1 VDDYKDTQ
9 VQQEANI
16 RSLLATLA
24 SKREAHDQTE
34 RAARATWDGDVLD
47 MAKMPILTPIDAE
60 IAKLATEQ
68 DEATYKQLEY
78 EAALLE
84 ESDRIQA
91 HLAELT
97 RDQARLELQR
107 AEANVQK
114 MTLRAPMDGIVVLAS
129 IVRNGE
135 LGQVREGDQV
145 NAGQPFLYVV
155 DPSAMV
161 LDATLN
167 QVDAARLR
175 LGMKSRILVDA
186 YPDVELPGA
195 VAGIGAMA
203 AESTFRAGFV
213 GAIPIRVAIDRL
225 DPRIIPDLTGS
236 AEIAIRSEESPVVVP
251 HAAVFEEN
259 GQSFVYVRRPEGWTK
274 QAVGTGSENAT
285 SVAISKG
292 LESGAEVAL
301 QRPL

>member
-9 VQQEANI
+9 VQQDASI
-16 RSLLATLA
+16 KSLLANLA
-24 SKREAHDQTE
+24 SRREAHDQTE
-34 RAARATWDGDVLD
+34 RTARATWDEDILD
-47 MAKMPILTPIDAE
+47 GKKAPILTPIDAE
-60 IAKLATEQ
+60 LEKLATEQ
-68 DEATYKQLEY
+68 DEATYKQLDY
-78 EAALLE
+78 EASLVE
-84 ESDRIQA
+84 ESDRVQV

-145 NAGQPFLYVV
+145 NAGQPFLYIV

-161 LDATLN
+161 LDAMLN

-175 LGMKSRILVDA
+175 LGMKARVLVDA
-186 YPDVELPGA
+186 YPGVEMPGA

-203 AESTFRAGFV
+203 TESTFRAAYV
-213 GAIPIRVAIDRL
+213 GAIPIRVSIDRL
-225 DPRIIPDLTGS
+225 DPRVIPDLTGS
-236 AEIAIRSEESPVVVP
+236 AEIAISSEESPLVVP
-251 HAAVFEEN
+251 RAAVFEEN
-259 GQSFVYVRRPEGWTK
+259 GKPFVYVRSPEGWTK
-274 QAVGTGSENAT
+274 QAVETGIESAT
-285 SVAISKG
+285 SVAIRSG